1 MRWRTKVRLSATLA
15 LIGATTLANI
25 GVGAS
30 AEDASPVVTLQ
41 AGHLAMSD
49 AEAAAQ
55 RHFKMFLAHVLKP
68 DGATLEGAA
77 VKIAVPTGNGHA
89 EVIWVTPFAQTTPT
103 QFLGAYANTPQSIP
117 NAVEGDA
124 VAFEAGQVRDWSF
137 MGSDTK
143 LYGSFTTRVLLPHI
157 PREQAAQIAAVL
169 SDVPVPA
176 EWSR

>member
-15 LIGATTLANI
+15 LIGATVLANI
-25 GVGAS
+25 GDGAS
-30 AEDASPVVTLQ
+30 ADDAGPVVTLQ

-55 RHFKMFLAHVLKP
+55 RHFDRFLVHVLQH

-77 VKIAVPTGNGHA
+77 VKIAVPTGDGQA
-89 EVIWVTPFAQTTPT
+89 EVIWVTPFAKAKDAAFIGVFANAPKDIP
-103 QFLGAYANTPQSIP
+103 GASA
-117 NAVEGDA
+117 GDA
-124 VAFEAGQVRDWSF
+124 IIFERSQVRDWSF
-137 MGSDTK
+137 MGDDTK

-169 SDVPVPA
+169 SDLPVPS
-176 EWSR
+176 EW